1 MLFLFGAGLLI
12 IGMGFFTM
20 GADMSMMPMGE
31 GIGMEMSRAKNVIM
45 PLAVCLILGMLIT
58 VAEPDLQV
66 LAQQVPAIPNKILIF
81 SVAAGVGLFL
91 MIAQVRIFFH
101 IPLAKMLWVFYPI
114 VFILAYL
121 APDSFIPVSFD
132 SGGVTTGPVTVPFI
146 MAMGIGLATLR
157 SDKKSRE
164 DSFGL
169 IALCSIGPILAVLLL
184 GIFYEPEQALY
195 SATQVPEVQTTR
207 AAAML
212 FAHALPEYFKEVAV
226 ALIPIAAAFVLFQLL
241 FRRYKRHQL
250 LRVGFGFLFTYIG
263 LAMFLCGVNIG
274 FMPVG
279 QIIGAGIASGRFTW
293 LLIPIGMLIGYFIV
307 AAEPAVHVLTKQ
319 VEEISNGF
327 VTAKMMQTALSVGVC
342 ISVGI
347 AMLRILTGVS
357 ILWFLIPGYVFAL
370 ILTRFVSP
378 IFTGIA
384 YDSGGVAS
392 GPMTATF
399 LLPFAMGACEAMGGN
414 VMTDAFGIVAMV
426 AMTPLITIQMM
437 GFLTQLKEKAKQRY
451 IAVQLHQL
459 EDDILYFD

>member
-91 MIAQVRIFFH
+91 MIAQIRIFFH